1 MPDPNPEPD
10 KYSIDDMMDRLRS
23 RGEGPRDGEPQLITR
38 EDGTQVYRMRKRK
51 RRSHQPKKER
61 EKRQQR
67 FRIFQVVAM
76 VGVILLAGLALLG
89 AVVYL
94 NSSAYRAIV
103 LERIRVWTGAE
114 PVLTQFRVSPVGV
127 AARSIELNWPA
138 SSRLESLKLDAVGA
152 DIRISSIF
160 GGAWKGSE
168 MSAAGGRL
176 VLRQPLPGAAPAPA
190 APRSG
195 ECPFQFRYR
204 VPKLTVYL
212 GGAERP
218 PARIHDTEASLVVQ
232 DAATGTA
239 NLQLEGGLLS
249 VDRLGEF
256 RLAFASLQFEGNGVR
271 VGTIRLAAGSAGKG
285 EVEILNPRQT
295 ALDLDGGD
303 TRLTARVQDLPL
315 AGLLGPAFGTW
326 LSAEVES
333 PEGADDGALV
343 FRSGPDAAISY
354 RLPFIATASSESRAK
369 GLPLLGVLA
378 RELNEPWYETP
389 RFDAEAKGVLVRE
402 GGASGVGELRL
413 ESRGRLLVTGGAMV
427 DAAGVLSGELQI
439 GLPEAAMEVTSPAFR
454 AVFKRREGGFSWA
467 TIRLSGSGQRP
478 VDDLED
484 QLKAAEINTAPA
496 AGGTKSIE
504 DAFRELTTPEAR

>member
-1 MPDPNPEPD
+1 MPDSNSEPEN
-10 KYSIDDMMDRLRS
+10 YSIDDMMDRLRS
-23 RGEGPRDGEPQLITR
+23 RGEGPRDGEPQLVTR

-67 FRIFQVVAM
+67 FRIFQVVTM

-94 NSSAYRAIV
+94 NSSAYRSVV
-103 LERIRVWTGAE
+103 LDRIRTWTGAE

-127 AARSIELNWPA
+127 AARSVELTWPA
-138 SSRLESLKLDAVGA
+138 TSRLESLKLDAVGA

-176 VLRQPLPGAAPAPA
+176 VLRQPVPGQSTAPVP
-190 APRSG
+190 PRTG

-204 VPKLTVYL
+204 VPRLTVYL

-232 DAATGTA
+232 DPATGTA

-256 RLAFASLQFEGNGVR
+256 RLDFASLQFEGNGVR
-271 VGTIRLAAGSAGKG
+271 VGTVRLAAGSAGKG
-285 EVEILNPRQT
+285 EIEILNPRQT
-295 ALDLDGGD
+295 AVDLDGGD
-303 TRLTARVQDLPL
+303 TRLTARVRDLPL
-315 AGLLGPAFGTW
+315 AGLLGPGFGGW

-333 PEGADDGALV
+333 PEGAEDGTLV
-343 FRSGPDAAISY
+343 FRSGATPSISY
-354 RLPFIATASSESRAK
+354 RLPFVATASSELKVK
-369 GLPLLGVLA
+369 GLAMFGVLA
-378 RELNEPWYETP
+378 RELKEPWYETP
-389 RFDAEAKGVLVRE
+389 RFDAEAKGMLIRE
-402 GGASGVGELRL
+402 GGSSGLGELRL

-427 DAAGVLSGELQI
+427 DGSGVLGGELEI
-439 GLPEAAMEVTSPAFR
+439 GLPEAAMAVTSPAFR
-454 AVFKRREGGFSWA
+454 AVFKRSEGGFSWA
-467 TIRLSGSGQRP
+467 TIRLSGNPQRP
-478 VDDLED
+478 ADDLEE

-496 AGGTKSIE
+496 AGGTESIE
-504 DAFRELTTPEAR
+504 DAFRKLTTPTDR